1 MTPQRL
7 QLTPTQTNYD
17 VTSAPANTHTDC
29 YDATTVPANTNY
41 YVATAPTN
49 THADCYDVTAAPANA
64 LTLMTS

>member
-7 QLTPTQTNYD
+7 QLAPTQTIM
-17 VTSAPANTHTDC
+17 TSHQLQLTPTHC